1 MLVGCDAQ
9 AEQEERRMR
18 MDLMEKEERHVKEP
32 RMVHVGAYLQ
42 AGPSLMRGVVPVENI
57 RGRL

>member
-18 MDLMEKEERHVKEP
+18 MDLMEKEERHVKRP
-32 RMVHVGAYLQ
+32 RMVHERAYLQ
-42 AGPSLMRGVVPVENI
+42 AGPSLTPGIVPVENI

>member
-1 MLVGCDAQ
+1 
-9 AEQEERRMR
+9 MR

-32 RMVHVGAYLQ
+32 RMVHVRAYLQ